1 MNKRKVI
8 CLAISSALTLGVC
21 CALAFTMSSRAA
33 KRSVGLADDDY
44 YSLTIDEGTVN
55 GDALIANTDDS
66 NYPIEFSV
74 YKGSELASAVVDL
87 GAYGYM
93 VNKDTLKGV
102 TRLTAAFTG
111 NLYYSTSV
119 DGVNYAEKVA
129 LVNGD
134 LTEFAAKANYVF
146 LETDGGG
153 SCIWSVK
160 YEYTCEAATGGLDNG
175 WFVGKPSDNKCVIV
189 KAEEASVRVSSLEC
203 HLANFALKEITTSAS
218 NYYVTAHA
226 RWDQDESDGVEKYIG
241 LVPYYAN
248 ENDYVCAFVS
258 YNAFEGSHHSFARGA
273 NIIWMHNGSMMT
285 NTDGWTWGDLWNFQN
300 NVMGFDN
307 GGVDVTVQK
316 AGGTFTLTVN
326 GISGSISF
334 RDFPTAMTNAV
345 GGYCNASGGHIN
357 AEFSN
362 LEFDPNNE
370 WYAYNVGGSN
380 PTLTVNPSG
389 SLSVGNCGWKNGFV
403 VQDFT
408 GSSYTLSTH
417 VAGTISG
424 DVTDS
429 AYYGFL
435 AWYKDVN
442 NYLIGYI
449 AYESWDRPYEVRE
462 LQMTGQ
468 INGEDAGWIYDY
480 WCNDSATHPNGG
492 FDFTIAAS
500 ITGSG
505 ATFNVSMSCG
515 ASFTKTGTWTVAGA
529 TSPTNRVGVF
539 CNGDSALFSSFSIN

>member
-1 MNKRKVI
+1 MNKK
-8 CLAISSALTLGVC
+8 AIILCTSLVTALTFAVTAIFIKSRPLAVKGQTETFSFTLNADNAPATYGEGVDVVATGLGNAIEFNYVGASASSGNHM
-21 CALAFTMSSRAA
+21 ALAAGGYIQNVD
-33 KRSVGLADDDY
+33 KIKD
-44 YSLTIDEGTVN
+44 LTSITV
-55 GDALIANTDDS
+55 
-66 NYPIEFSV
+66 
-74 YKGSELASAVVDL
+74 
-87 GAYGYM
+87 
-93 VNKDTLKGV
+93 
-102 TRLTAAFTG
+102 TG
-111 NLYYSTSV
+111 N
-119 DGVNYAEKVA
+119 
-129 LVNGD
+129 
-134 LTEFAAKANYVF
+134 
-146 LETDGGG
+146 G
-153 SCIWSVK
+153 SFK
-160 YEYTCEAATGGLDNG
+160 LHTG
-175 WFVGKPSDNKCVIV
+175 
-189 KAEEASVRVSSLEC
+189 
-203 HLANFALKEITTSAS
+203 
-218 NYYVTAHA
+218 
-226 RWDQDESDGVEKYIG
+226 
-241 LVPYYAN
+241 
-248 ENDYVCAFVS
+248 
-258 YNAFEGSHHSFARGA
+258 FEGYTNVKSFTLSGGTHNSYAKEA
-273 NIIWMHNGSMMT
+273 NIIWMHNGSMMA
-285 NTDGWTWGDLWNFQN
+285 NTGGVDWVWGDCWNFQN
-300 NVMGFDN
+300 HQMGFDEN
-307 GGVDVTVQK
+307 GVDVTVQK

-326 GISGSISF
+326 GISGTISF

-435 AWYKDVN
+435 AWYKDAN

-449 AYESWDRPYEVRE
+449 AFESWDRAYEVRE

-468 INGEDAGWIYDY
+468 INGTDAGWVGDI
-480 WCNDSATHPNGG
+480 WCNNSATHPNGG
-492 FDFTIAAS
+492 FDLTIAAS

-515 ASFTKTGTWTVAGA
+515 ASFTKAGTWNVAGA